1 MPVLR
6 HAFILQA
13 VRELGRFS
21 SVLARARERAPLE
34 EGLRCIR
41 EACVAT
47 LGMEFDTLTRFDAAS
62 VVGLFSHPEQA
73 RILAR
78 LVDEQARL
86 LVRHGQL
93 ASGLEDSIYAGQ
105 LLARSRQRF
114 GTLRDSR
121 AAEVLQ
127 REVGEPSALVCE
139 PGRVAS

>member
-6 HAFILQA
+6 HAFLLQA
-13 VRELGRFS
+13 VQELGRFT
-21 SVLARARERAPLE
+21 SVLSRAREGASLE
-34 EGLRCIR
+34 AGLRCIR

-86 LVRHGQL
+86 HVSHGRLQAAL
-93 ASGLEDSIYAGQ
+93 GDSLYAGQ
-105 LLARSRQRF
+105 LLACSRQRF
-114 GTLRDSR
+114 GVPRDAR
-121 AAEVLQ
+121 AADTLH
-127 REVGEPSALVCE
+127 RAAGEPSPLV
-139 PGRVAS
+139 

>member
-13 VRELGRFS
+13 VQELGRFT
-21 SVLARARERAPLE
+21 SVLSRAREGTSLE
-34 EGLRCIR
+34 AGLRSIR

-86 LVRHGQL
+86 FVSHGQL
-93 ASGLEDSIYAGQ
+93 QAALGDSLYADQ
-105 LLARSRQRF
+105 LLACSRQRF
-114 GTLRDSR
+114 GVPRDAR
-121 AAEVLQ
+121 AAETLQ
-127 REVGEPSALVCE
+127 LEAGEPSPLV
-139 PGRVAS
+139 